1 MTTTA
6 ETLPGNG
13 VAPGGLPPSGLP
25 PGGLPLGGLPL
36 GRRQRAIV
44 TPEGV
49 PLVVELADRG
59 SRAAAFM
66 LDMVFIVIILV
77 LGGIALAFT
86 AVVIK
91 VWALVIGILAF
102 FLLRIFYFPITELAW
117 RGATPG
123 KRILGLRVIDRG
135 GGPLKPE
142 SIVVRNLMR
151 EVEVFMPLTVMAVPS
166 LTGFESLEQL
176 LVLGWVGIFT
186 LMPLFNRDGLRVGD
200 MVAGTLVIAAPKAA
214 LLPDLTARTQSSIPL
229 TRSRQEASPYRFTP
243 AQLGHYGVY
252 ELQTLEAVLRRV
264 EAGSAAGREE
274 IAKRIRAKIGWP
286 EPGQPVPETQRFDAT
301 QFLEAFYAAQRAHLE
316 RRLLFG
322 HRRKDKHD
330 RSGHDRGGT
339 DGNNGGTL
347 RASR

>member
-1 MTTTA
+1 MTATGETT
-6 ETLPGNG
+6 
-13 VAPGGLPPSGLP
+13 S
-25 PGGLPLGGLPL
+25 LPLAP
-36 GRRQRAIV
+36 RQRAIV

-59 SRAAAFM
+59 SRAAAFV
-66 LDMVFIVIILV
+66 LDVVFILIVMV
-77 LGGIALAFT
+77 VGGIALAFT
-86 AVVIK
+86 AAVIQI
-91 VWALVIGILAF
+91 WALVVGILAF

-123 KRILGLRVIDRG
+123 KRLLGLKVIDRA

-142 SIVVRNLMR
+142 AIVVRNLMR
-151 EVEVFMPLTVMAVPS
+151 EVEVFMPLTVLAVPS
-166 LTGFESLEQL
+166 LTGFEAIEQL

-200 MVAGTLVIAAPKAA
+200 MVAGTLVITAPKAA
-214 LLPDLTARTQSSIPL
+214 LLPDLT
-229 TRSRQEASPYRFTP
+229 TRAAPAVTFLREQPASPYKFTP

-252 ELQTLEAVLRRV
+252 ELQTLEAVLRRA

-274 IAKRIRAKIGWP
+274 IAKRIRTKIAWP
-286 EPGQPVPETQRFDAT
+286 DANQVTPETQRVDPT
-301 QFLEAFYAAQRAHLE
+301 LFLEAFYRAQRAHLE

-330 RSGHDRGGT
+330 RSGSGDQGGPK
-339 DGNNGGTL
+339 L
-347 RASR
+347 KAER

>member
-1 MTTTA
+1 MTMTSEA
-6 ETLPGNG
+6 AAPAG
-13 VAPGGLPPSGLP
+13 VALT
-25 PGGLPLGGLPL
+25 
-36 GRRQRAIV
+36 RRQRAIV

-59 SRAAAFM
+59 SRAAAFI
-66 LDMVFIVIILV
+66 LDLVFIILIV
-77 LGGIALAFT
+77 VVGGVALAFT
-86 AVVIK
+86 ASVLEIWVAVI
-91 VWALVIGILAF
+91 AILGF

-123 KRILGLRVIDRG
+123 KRILGLRVIDRH

-151 EVEVFMPLTVMAVPS
+151 EVEVFMPLTMLAVPN
-166 LTGFESLEQL
+166 LTGFEAIEQL
-176 LVLGWVGIFT
+176 LMLVWVGIFT

-214 LLPDLTARTQSSIPL
+214 LLPDLTSRTAQPAIAFLRNSPGA
-229 TRSRQEASPYRFTP
+229 ASPYRFTA

-264 EAGSAAGREE
+264 EAGSLAGREE

-286 EPGQPVPETQRFDAT
+286 DVGQVTPETANFDAT
-301 QFLEAFYAAQRAHLE
+301 LFLEAFYVAQRAHLE
-316 RRLLFG
+316 HRMLFG

-330 RSGHDRGGT
+330 RSGHDRGNTGP
-339 DGNNGGTL
+339 TL
-347 RASR
+347 RATR